1 MCYFLILITARQGA
15 VLGRMTTIVQHTLMA
30 ICICD
35 VWPVTWLLS
44 FRTLTKTTIHCF
56 VHLKHTTAS
65 TLQCV
70 HRI

>member
-1 MCYFLILITARQGA
+1 MTARLGT
-15 VLGRMTTIVQHTLMA
+15 VLGRMITNLQHTLMA

-44 FRTLTKTTIHCF
+44 FRTLTKIMIHCF
-56 VHLKHTTAS
+56 MHLKHTMAS